1 MPVIGRLIGPNS
13 RVHAGIIPT
22 HFGQKQPRK
31 EAMSNHFTLK
41 PECSMQ
47 SMRGRRN
54 DDYRI
59 TAPNVVLQDS
69 DSLMSKD
76 CLLFYY
82 PDCEGLAKRIA
93 SVSGGNVELAEISW
107 KRFADGFP
115 NLYVRD
121 AIRIRNRHV
130 AFLASFRDPEVIFEQ
145 ISIIYQLPRLFV
157 GSFTLV
163 LPYFPTGTAER
174 VEAEGDVATAFTLAR
189 IISNI
194 PLARGGPASVVIF
207 DIHAL
212 QERFYFGDQVLPL
225 FESGIPLLRARLRQ
239 LPDAANV
246 TIAYPDEGAWKR
258 FHYQF
263 GDYPEVICTKV
274 RDGDKRIVR
283 LKEGDPKG
291 KHVVIVDDLVQSGG
305 TLIECQKLLATQ
317 GAAHV
322 SAYVTHG
329 VFPNQ
334 SWKRFQSE
342 GDGGAMEGFRYFW
355 ITDSCPNTVA
365 HVTDLEPFEV
375 LSLAEPIAAA
385 LQV

>member
-1 MPVIGRLIGPNS
+1 
-13 RVHAGIIPT
+13 
-22 HFGQKQPRK
+22 
-31 EAMSNHFTLK
+31 MSNHFTLK
-41 PECSMQ
+41 PDASMQ
-47 SMRGRRN
+47 SLRGFR
-54 DDYRI
+54 DDDFRI
-59 TAPNVVLQDS
+59 TAPNVAGSDAVL
-69 DSLMSKD
+69 KKE

-82 PDCEGLAKRIA
+82 PDCEDLAKRIA
-93 SVSGGNVELAEISW
+93 SVSMGNVELAEISW

-115 NLYVRD
+115 NLYIKD
-121 AIRIRNRHV
+121 AIKARNKNV
-130 AFLASFRDPEVIFEQ
+130 AFLASFTNPDVIFEQ

-225 FESGIPLLRARLRQ
+225 FESGIPLLRSRLRQ
-239 LPDAANV
+239 LEDAESV
-246 TIAYPDEGAWKR
+246 VIAYPDEGAWKR
-258 FHYQF
+258 FHFQF
-263 GDYPEVICTKV
+263 SDYPEIICTKV

-283 LKEGDPKG
+283 LKEGEPKG

-305 TLIECQKLLATQ
+305 TLIECQRLLASQ
-317 GAAHV
+317 GASHV

-329 VFPNQ
+329 VFPNE
-334 SWKRFQSE
+334 SYNRFKPE
-342 GDGGAMEGFRYFW
+342 GAGGAMDGFRYFW
-355 ITDSCPNTVA
+355 ISDSCPSSVQA
-365 HVTDLEPFEV
+365 VTDLQPFEV
-375 LSLAEPIAAA
+375 LSLAQPIAAA

>member
-1 MPVIGRLIGPNS
+1 
-13 RVHAGIIPT
+13 
-22 HFGQKQPRK
+22 
-31 EAMSNHFTLK
+31 MSNHLLLKPSSSAFFSRENDFRITGPNVELNEVPETLK
-41 PECSMQ
+41 
-47 SMRGRRN
+47 
-54 DDYRI
+54 
-59 TAPNVVLQDS
+59 
-69 DSLMSKD
+69 KD

-82 PDCEGLAKRIA
+82 PECEGLARRIA
-93 SVSGGNVELAEISW
+93 DVSNGNVELAEITW

-130 AFLASFRDPEVIFEQ
+130 AFLASFHDPGVIFEQ

-225 FESGIPLLRARLRQ
+225 FESGIPLLRERLRQ
-239 LPDAANV
+239 LPDADQI

-283 LKEGDPKG
+283 LKEGTPRG
-291 KHVVIVDDLVQSGG
+291 RHVVIVDDLVQSGS

-317 GAAHV
+317 GALHV

-329 VFPNQ
+329 VFPNE
-334 SWKRFQSE
+334 SWKRFKPE
-342 GDGGAMEGFRYFW
+342 GQNGAADGFSYFW
-355 ITDSCPNTVA
+355 ISDSCPSTVEA
-365 HVTDLEPFEV
+365 VTDLAPFEV

-385 LQV
+385 LQI